1 MEARARR
8 PPSLLSQPAYLAGQV
23 SKCGRREVEQAVRER
38 GLVLIQHAVLVALD
52 ELGPLSQRELADALD
67 FDKSHLVAQL
77 DGLEQRGLVK
87 REPDRSDRRRNR
99 LLLTV
104 AGKAL
109 ADELAPIARR
119 SQKDLLDS
127 LSGPEQ
133 RTLIALLRRVVDAN
147 DSRRLA

>member
-1 MEARARR
+1 
-8 PPSLLSQPAYLAGQV
+8 
-23 SKCGRREVEQAVRER
+23 
-38 GLVLIQHAVLVALD
+38 
-52 ELGPLSQRELADALD
+52 
-67 FDKSHLVAQL
+67 
-77 DGLEQRGLVK
+77 VK